1 MSIFETV
8 ITILLAILCLLTF
21 FLVIGLIISWSK
33 AKEKVFVTNWAN
45 YISVVFPILIF
56 LFNKGS
62 LYGWLLLIIG
72 ILMIPYQL
80 TCLSPEG
87 VRLPIFIKG
96 GIDPV
101 ENYSYEYTKNGF
113 GHEVLLLCNK
123 NGKSGLPYNIGIKKP
138 KTVKMLADWYGK
150 HDYKNPM
157 LPDDINNEGE

>member
-1 MSIFETV
+1 MEIFKSIFSV
-8 ITILLAILCLLTF
+8 ILALCAAFLLISDICLF
-21 FLVIGLIISWSK
+21 ISWHR
-33 AKEKVFVTNWAN
+33 AKEEAFVTNWTSFIYVLLGIVIAVTN
-45 YISVVFPILIF
+45 HNDLWGI
-56 LFNKGS
+56 
-62 LYGWLLLIIG
+62 LLLAMA
-72 ILMIPYQL
+72 LLAIPSQF

-123 NGKSGLPYNIGIKKP
+123 NGKSGLPYNIGIKNP

-150 HDYKNPM
+150 HNYENP
-157 LPDDINNEGE
+157 LTK